1 MGAPL
6 GDLVPDAGERDE
18 EGVLTLRVGV
28 VGDATGVGVENS
40 GAPSAAASDGWP
52 CERKLM
58 NCICKG
64 KGGEERVVCDLYTVR
79 GKSSW

>member
-1 MGAPL
+1 MGERCCAASMGAPL
-6 GDLVPDAGERDE
+6 GDLAPDGERE
-18 EGVLTLRVGV
+18 EGVLTPPLPRVGV

-58 NCICKG
+58 NCIC
-64 KGGEERVVCDLYTVR
+64 EEKEE
-79 GKSSW
+79 KSA